1 MKYLLDAG
9 TLAAALRGRL
19 PVALKLAELGPGDV
33 AISVLSRMQVEIGL
47 CSSPRAQARH
57 SRLFKELIQTVRTLE
72 FGEAEAQQAATLGA
86 YLQSGGESIGVME
99 LMLAAQAMT
108 NRYTL
113 IAEDMR
119 PYRMVTGLNV
129 ESWLS
134 KPAKTVQ

>member
-47 CSSPRAQARH
+47 CSSSRAQARH
-57 SRLFKELIQTVRTLE
+57 SRLFM
-72 FGEAEAQQAATLGA
+72 ACAASINSITLGA